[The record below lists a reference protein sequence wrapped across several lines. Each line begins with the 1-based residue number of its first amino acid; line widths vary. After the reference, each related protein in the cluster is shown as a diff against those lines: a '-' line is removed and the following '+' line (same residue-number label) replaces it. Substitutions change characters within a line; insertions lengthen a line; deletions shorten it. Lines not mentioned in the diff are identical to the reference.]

1 MMEKSDNKLMNTDRE
16 KANAFI
22 KRLMANPA
30 LSKFPI
36 LQREEQIIQFL
47 KLNANQL
54 YPTLSSQNFFYG
66 KNWDYIWKL
75 LLKSLIEESNSILFP
90 RLERIIKETIDFG
103 FLSFLENR
111 SWDFPAIREE
121 IFTFLKRLFIKLEAR
136 RSFVGPFNSLS
147 LNLTDR
153 YIDESFER
161 KEYIYFELTKVQKLT
176 MSKEEIKNF
185 TKASLL
191 LKVAIHLL
199 TVDNATEMEGIQS
212 GVVHPQFVEKA
223 FTILANQL
231 KHTSPALLK
240 SALNSNLSFIEN
252 KSIEATARLAAIFSA
267 RGKNYMEIKK
277 IERGADTP
285 DKSWFNIA
293 RRNYK
298 FYGFDINM
306 LDELYKIAAENGW

>member
-1 MMEKSDNKLMNTDRE
+1 MIGKSDNKLMNTDQE
-16 KANAFI
+16 KARAFV

-36 LQREEQIIQFL
+36 LQKEEQIIQFL
-47 KLNANQL
+47 KLNAGQL
-54 YPTLSSQNFFYG
+54 YPTLSSQNFFYK
-66 KNWDYIWKL
+66 KNWDYIWKI
-75 LLKSLIEESNSILFP
+75 LLKSVIEETNSILFP
-90 RLERIIKETIDFG
+90 QIERIINERVDFS
-103 FLSFLENR
+103 FLSFIDDR
-111 SWDFPAIREE
+111 KWDFSVIREE
-121 IFTFLKRLFIKLEAR
+121 ILAFLKRLFIKPEAR
-136 RSFVGPFNSLS
+136 RSFVGPFNSLYT
-147 LNLTDR
+147 NLTDR
-153 YIDESFER
+153 YIEESFER

-191 LKVAIHLL
+191 LRVSIHLL
-199 TVDNATEMEGIQS
+199 TVGDGTEMEGIQS

-223 FTILANQL
+223 LSILRNQL
-231 KHTSPALLK
+231 KHISPVLLK

-252 KSIEATARLAAIFSA
+252 KSIEATARVAAIFSA
-267 RGKNYMEIKK
+267 RGKNYIKMKK